1 MAYSFQATYGQ
12 SGAELAVSIFD
23 QVNSTFMD
31 VKYADMMW
39 REILLPGQIK
49 TDINPGAQN
58 YVQPI
63 RDRTGSAQFMGK
75 GAVPRN
81 IPSVSLSLGALTIP
95 LAWSAT
101 SASITNEDARV
112 YEHGN
117 LGSLSQDLGKVMK
130 VACENLIETATV
142 FGAPEVGFQGWLS
155 YSGITVTTAAAT
167 GTGPSTLWS
176 TKTSALMVADVNAA
190 IMKVYTDSR
199 TIFIPNMVFL
209 PPAQFMLLAT
219 TPMVIGGAA
228 LAQSA
233 LEYLKK
239 NNTYTALTGKDL
251 TIKSIRYLKGAG
263 GSASDRMVVQEVNAD
278 YQYLAFPLPYRMG
291 SPVPEALG
299 ASFYAEQ
306 KFGSYAILQPG
317 TTLYVDGI

>member
-1 MAYSFQATYGQ
+1 MAYNFTASTNQT
-12 SGAELAVSIFD
+12 GAELAVSIFD
-23 QVNSTFMD
+23 QVNSKFMD
-31 VKYADMMW
+31 VLYADLMW
-39 REILLPGQIK
+39 REIVETSQVK

-63 RDRTGSAQFMGK
+63 RDRTGAAQFMGK
-75 GAVPRN
+75 GASPRN
-81 IPSVSLSLGALTIP
+81 IPSVGVTLGALTIP
-95 LAWSAT
+95 MAWSAT

-117 LGSLSQDLGKVMK
+117 LGSLAQDLGGVMRQ
-130 VACENLIETATV
+130 ACENLIETATV
-142 FGAPEVGFQGWLS
+142 FGAPEVGFQSWLS
-155 YSGITVTTAAAT
+155 YSGVTATTAAAT
-167 GTGPSTLWS
+167 GTGSATTWAS
-176 TKTSALMVADVNAA
+176 KTAALMVADVNSA
-190 IMKVYTDSR
+190 ISLMYTSTN
-199 TIFIPNMVFL
+199 TIFIPNTVFL

-239 NNTYTALTGKDL
+239 NNSFTALTGKEL
-251 TIKSIRYLKGAG
+251 KIKSIRYLKGAG
-263 GSASDRMVVQEVNAD
+263 ASSTDRMVLQDVNPN
-278 YQYLAFPLPYRMG
+278 YQYLPFPMPFKMG
-291 SPVPEALG
+291 APVPEALG

-306 KFGSYAILQPG
+306 KFGSYAILQLG